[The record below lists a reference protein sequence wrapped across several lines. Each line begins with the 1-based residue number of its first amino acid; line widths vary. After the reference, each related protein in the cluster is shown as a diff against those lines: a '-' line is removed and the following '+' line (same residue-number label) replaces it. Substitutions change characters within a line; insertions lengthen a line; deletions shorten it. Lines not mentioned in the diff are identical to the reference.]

1 MSTSDW
7 RGVSLGMR
15 LITTS
20 ILLSALVACAHN
32 PTPASRSC
40 SVLNAAGQLDGCVGK
55 NVTIRGA
62 LAGTPRISIIG
73 VDVEADPAMVGK
85 TAHAFGTLEKTG
97 ESFALKSN
105 GALAKA
111 HATH

>member
-1 MSTSDW
+1 MSTVDR
-7 RGVSLGMR
+7 RGVSKDMR
-15 LITTS
+15 LITSS
-20 ILLSALVACAHN
+20 IFLSALVACAHN
-32 PTPASRSC
+32 PTPASRTC

-62 LAGTPRISIIG
+62 VAASPRTSIIG

-85 TAHAFGTLEKTG
+85 TAHAFGTLERAG
-97 ESFALKSN
+97 ASFALKSN